1 MYVALIN
8 IHVKIESVEAFK
20 QVSLENAAGSL
31 KEPGVV
37 RFDVLQ
43 QKDDPTRF
51 VLYEVYR
58 TADDPARH
66 RETAHYKAWNEA
78 VADLM
83 AEPRSRA
90 FYANVFPG
98 DEVWG

>member
-1 MYVALIN
+1 MHVALIH
-8 IHVKIESVEAFK
+8 IHVKPESVEAFK
-20 QVSLENAAGSL
+20 QASLQNAAGSL
-31 KEPGVV
+31 TEPGVV

-58 TADDPARH
+58 TPDDPARH
-66 RETAHYKAWNEA
+66 RETAHYKVWNDA
-78 VADLM
+78 VAEM
-83 AEPRSRA
+83 MTEPRSRA

-98 DEVWG
+98 DEGWG